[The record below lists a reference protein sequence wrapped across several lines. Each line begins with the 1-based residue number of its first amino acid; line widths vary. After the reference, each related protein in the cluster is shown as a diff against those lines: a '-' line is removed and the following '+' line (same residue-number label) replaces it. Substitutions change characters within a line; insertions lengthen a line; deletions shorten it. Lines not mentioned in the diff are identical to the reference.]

1 MSTGR
6 NGIIRALA
14 ANQRDEVRDMHDVA
28 AALGAQPGIKQ
39 QTFVAGIV
47 SKGNGDCFLTP
58 DCHTALA
65 EGRPDKDTHAF
76 LRLDFLLDRVQKLV
90 GLAIRQSA
98 LLH

>member
-39 QTFVAGIV
+39 QTFVAGFSAGAGAKAGGIGYSEKISPTRSVRVV
-47 SKGNGDCFLTP
+47 STMVTSGSWP
-58 DCHTALA
+58 EYRSVSRA
-65 EGRPDKDTHAF
+65 
-76 LRLDFLLDRVQKLV
+76 RV
-90 GLAIRQSA
+90 
-98 LLH
+98 